1 MIVVTGGTGRV
12 GTQVVAQLRERD
24 LPVRVVSRTAGRT
37 PAGVE
42 TAGVEAVSADLADPA
57 SLEPHLRGADSLFL
71 LWPFTSAEVTAALAP
86 RVAKIRRPP
95 RHAGRVPVRAARGGR
110 PGSFW
115 ALAERAI
122 EDSGVRWTFLRPTGF
137 ASNTLMWA
145 DQIRSGD
152 VVRWPFGS
160 AARSLIDERDI
171 AAVAVQALTQDGH
184 AGSRYL
190 LSGPALLTQAEQLA
204 AIGRAL
210 GRDLIWEEL
219 PPAGGPAGAG
229 RGLGRPRVRRVRPR
243 YLGAVRDPP
252 GDRHLH
258 RPRNHRRP
266 GAQLRRLGRGQRRR
280 LPLSSAPGVVAGAV
294 PVDHDHRL
302 VADYPGVVA
311 LGQGGDVAGPRI
323 ELRAVGHDHVQ
334 HALHVVLEVRRLAQ
348 VGARE
353 RLDVLGPAPARLQGQ
368 PPISAPPI
376 RSRSSVPR
384 SNSRV
389 SSEVAKLF
397 CSALA
402 VMEYLLYLVARTW
415 WPSRSGRA

>member
-86 RVAKIRRPP
+86 QVAKI
-95 RHAGRVPVRAARGGR
+95 AARHVTRVVYLSAQPAGER

-171 AAVAVQALTQDGH
+171 AAVAVRALTQDGH

-219 PPAGGPAGAG
+219 PRPAAQQALAAAWGDPGFAASALDTWERFVTHPEIVTST
-229 RGLGRPRVRRVRPR
+229 VREIT
-243 YLGAVRDPP
+243 G
-252 GDRHLH
+252 
-258 RPRNHRRP
+258 
-266 GAQLRRLGRGQRRR
+266 
-280 LPLSSAPGVVAGAV
+280 
-294 PVDHDHRL
+294 
-302 VADYPGVVA
+302 
-311 LGQGGDVAGPRI
+311 
-323 ELRAVGHDHVQ
+323 
-334 HALHVVLEVRRLAQ
+334 
-348 VGARE
+348 
-353 RLDVLGPAPARLQGQ
+353 APAHSFADWAAANADAFR
-368 PPISAPPI
+368 
-376 RSRSSVPR
+376 
-384 SNSRV
+384 
-389 SSEVAKLF
+389 
-397 CSALA
+397 
-402 VMEYLLYLVARTW
+402 
-415 WPSRSGRA
+415 